1 MPRSSSIPTTI
12 CRNSV
17 SSLTPRVKDEAGP
30 VMGKKILVI
39 DDDVVLLKIL
49 TERLT
54 PQGFEVVT
62 ASNGREGLR
71 LAYNNNPDLVI
82 VDIMMPDLDGFAI
95 CERLREM
102 SDIPVLVLSAVVSEE
117 KVVRCFQKGADDF
130 IQKPF
135 RMKDLE
141 ARILTHLKRSSSNG
155 WEKSIYDDG
164 MLSIDLVRKHV
175 YRKGMIVHLTPTEYR
190 LLASLVQHRGN
201 VVSHNELLT
210 EVWGPP
216 YKSATVLLSVYINYL
231 RKKLENDPKK
241 PDYIHT
247 KWGIGYWFD
256 YIS

>member
-1 MPRSSSIPTTI
+1 MT
-12 CRNSV
+12 V
-17 SSLTPRVKDEAGP
+17 EAGS
-30 VMGKKILVI
+30 VMSKKILVI

-102 SDIPVLVLSAVVSEE
+102 SDVPVLVLSAVVSEE